1 MTTLPVDMTTH
12 SEPRGR
18 YLARWRTVPR
28 ELGFLLAGLPVALL
42 AFVVT
47 ITMFSFAAGTLVV
60 VGGFFVLAAT
70 MLVSRWFGRVELAR
84 LEAAGMPRIDRPDWD
99 TPHRPGPVGW
109 LRHYLANAH
118 FWLYLL
124 HAGVVNFV
132 VSLFSWIVAVTWT
145 VTGLGCLSYGIWG
158 RFAER
163 DDQNVWLGK
172 IIIEFVLP
180 SVDMGR
186 EHSALFATE
195 VVLYLILGVV
205 FIATLPFITR
215 ALVRLHHAVAK
226 GMLGRFA
233 SDDLKREVQALGES
247 RDAAVVAE
255 DHSLRRLERDIHDGP
270 QQRLVR
276 LQFDLASAE
285 RALDSDPDAARA
297 LLEGA
302 RQQSRDTLEEL
313 RELSRGFAPPLL
325 QDRGLRSALESLA
338 ARSTV
343 PTSIRIDLGTGDP
356 VAPEIERSAYF
367 IAAELLANVSKHS
380 GAKSA
385 TLSAA
390 VQPDASGERMLA
402 LTVFDD
408 GVGGATVAAG
418 HGLDGLHE
426 RLRGLRGEL
435 SITSPA
441 GGPTMVAA
449 RIPLS

>member
-205 FIATLPFITR
+205 FIATLPCRLWANHAMRRSLQKTTR
-215 ALVRLHHAVAK
+215 CAASSATSTTARSSVWFGCSSTWPALSGLSTAIRMLHGHCSKAPASSPATPWRSCASSLGASPHLCCKTAACVPPSNRWPHAAPCP
-226 GMLGRFA
+226 RA
-233 SDDLKREVQALGES
+233 SES
-247 RDAAVVAE
+247 TWAQVIRWHRKSNGAPI
-255 DHSLRRLERDIHDGP
+255 SSPLNCSPMSRSTLE
-270 QQRLVR
+270 
-276 LQFDLASAE
+276 
-285 RALDSDPDAARA
+285 
-297 LLEGA
+297 
-302 RQQSRDTLEEL
+302 QSR
-313 RELSRGFAPPLL
+313 PLCR
-325 QDRGLRSALESLA
+325 QPFSQM
-338 ARSTV
+338 
-343 PTSIRIDLGTGDP
+343 PQ
-356 VAPEIERSAYF
+356 
-367 IAAELLANVSKHS
+367 VS
-380 GAKSA
+380 GC
-385 TLSAA
+385 
-390 VQPDASGERMLA
+390 
-402 LTVFDD
+402 
-408 GVGGATVAAG
+408 
-418 HGLDGLHE
+418 LH
-426 RLRGLRGEL
+426 
-435 SITSPA
+435 
-441 GGPTMVAA
+441 
-449 RIPLS
+449 